1 MDNEQVDKRYLDLAE
16 KWMTGRITPE
26 EEAEFAAWY
35 NAGQDTPVTV
45 SGKFARDESQ
55 QRERMLATINWNDRG
70 KGGVII
76 KLRSW
81 PVRLVAATVALIL
94 CLGILLTV
102 LRKDQETVQTA
113 NNDIAPGKNKA
124 VLTLSNGKKILL
136 DDSADGEIAKQSGI
150 KITKK
155 TNGEL
160 VYTVVD
166 PVSPEITAEQINVI
180 ETPKGGQYQIN
191 LPDNTKIWLN
201 AGSSLRYPVAF
212 TGKDRRVTLTG
223 EAYFEVAPDKTKPF
237 IVVSDQTE
245 IKVLGTHFNV
255 MAYAD
260 EEAMNTTLLEGS
272 VLISNSH
279 GKQLLTPGQ
288 QARVNK
294 ANNQISV
301 SQANLRASIAWKN
314 GYFYFHDEDVR
325 SIMMKVARWYDV
337 EVVYQVGVQSPA
349 FGGTF
354 SRYKK
359 LSHLLKY
366 LHEAGDL
373 NFKLEGRR
381 VIVMN

>member
-16 KWMTGRITPE
+16 KWMTGKITPE

-35 NAGQDTPVTV
+35 NAGQDKPVTV
-45 SGKFARDESQ
+45 SSEFARDERSQ
-55 QRERMLATINWNDRG
+55 KERMLATVDWTGSEKRG
-70 KGGVII
+70 LIVRLK
-76 KLRSW
+76 SW
-81 PVRLVAATVALIL
+81 PFRRVAASVALIL
-94 CLGILLTV
+94 SLCILLLI
-102 LRKDQETVQTA
+102 LRKDPGTVQTA
-113 NNDIAPGKNKA
+113 DNDIAPGENKA

-166 PVSPEITAEQINVI
+166 PASRGITAGQTNVI

-212 TGKDRRVTLTG
+212 TGKERKVVLTG

-237 IVVSDQTE
+237 IVESDQTE

-255 MAYAD
+255 MAYDD
-260 EEAMNTTLLEGS
+260 EETMNTTLLEGS
-272 VLISNSH
+272 VLIRNRY
-279 GKQLLTPGQ
+279 GKQLLMPGL

-294 ANNQISV
+294 KNNQINV
-301 SQANLRASIAWKN
+301 SQANLSASIAWKN
-314 GYFYFHDEDVR
+314 GYFYFHDEDIR
-325 SIMMKVARWYDV
+325 SIMMKVGRWYDV
-337 EVVYQVGVQSPA
+337 EVVYQGDVQSPA

-359 LSHLLKY
+359 LSQLLAY

>member
-16 KWMTGRITPE
+16 KWMTGKITPE

-35 NAGQDTPVTV
+35 NAGQDKPVTV
-45 SGKFARDESQ
+45 SSEFASDERSQ
-55 QRERMLATINWNDRG
+55 KERMLATVDWTGSEKRG
-70 KGGVII
+70 LIVRLK
-76 KLRSW
+76 SW
-81 PVRLVAATVALIL
+81 PFRRVAASVALIL
-94 CLGILLTV
+94 SLCILLLI
-102 LRKDQETVQTA
+102 LRKDPGTVQTA
-113 NNDIAPGKNKA
+113 DNDIAPGENKA

-166 PVSPEITAEQINVI
+166 PASRGITAGQTNVI

-212 TGKDRRVTLTG
+212 TGKERKVVLTG

-237 IVVSDQTE
+237 IVESDQIE

-255 MAYAD
+255 MAYDD
-260 EEAMNTTLLEGS
+260 EETMNTTLLEGS
-272 VLISNSH
+272 VLIRNRY
-279 GKQLLTPGQ
+279 GKQLLMPGQ
-288 QARVNK
+288 QASIDKKND
-294 ANNQISV
+294 QIIV
-301 SQANLRASIAWKN
+301 SQANIKANVAWKN
-314 GYFYFHDEDVR
+314 GYFYFHDEDIR
-325 SIMMKVARWYDV
+325 SVMMRVARWYDV
-337 EVVYQVGVQSPA
+337 EVVYQGDVKSPP

-359 LSHLLKY
+359 LSQLLAY

-373 NFKLEGRR
+373 KFKQEGRR
-381 VIVMN
+381 VTVMN